1 MSTALKKE
9 IPDPKEGVASS
20 AVATS
25 LGQPGGHV
33 LSEDDIPALLAEGIP
48 RDEIEAL
55 QLASPERLEEI
66 VNELAQKARPSVEA
80 VGVAGSR

>member
-1 MSTALKKE
+1 MSIGLKSV
-9 IPDPKEGVASS
+9 PDPKEGVASS

-33 LSEDDIPALLAEGIP
+33 LTEEDIPALLEEGMP

-55 QLASPERLEEI
+55 QLVSRERLEEI
-66 VNELAQKARPSVEA
+66 VNELAQRAGHFGKPAP
-80 VGVAGSR
+80 VAGS